1 MKSHKMM
8 LFIHKYGM
16 FYSVFLYMAVVLNAG
31 IYPNNID
38 FWMILF
44 CFCLS
49 VYFIFHKGMVYAI
62 SKQFEY
68 EEFKKELINSVAN
81 KNIHDLA
88 NKLYEEMN
96 EEDEDEDSKLN

>member
-16 FYSVFLYMAVVLNAG
+16 YYSVFLYMAVVFNAG

-49 VYFIFHKGMVYAI
+49 VYFVFHKGMVYAI
-62 SKQFEY
+62 GKQNEFEI
-68 EEFKKELINSVAN
+68 FKQEMIKAIAD
-81 KNIHDLA
+81 KTY
-88 NKLYEEMN
+88 KEMN
-96 EEDEDEDSKLN
+96 KKNEDEDSKLN